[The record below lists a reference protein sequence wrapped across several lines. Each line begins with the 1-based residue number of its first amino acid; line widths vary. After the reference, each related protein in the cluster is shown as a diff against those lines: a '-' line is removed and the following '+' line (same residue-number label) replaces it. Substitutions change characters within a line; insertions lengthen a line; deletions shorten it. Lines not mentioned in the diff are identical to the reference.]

1 MKNKVKIQELIDKYN
16 NGTISDEEVDELF
29 VLVKKGEIKDFDKF
43 YDDFTQQ
50 FIEDN
55 L

>member
-1 MKNKVKIQELIDKYN
+1 MKSKEKIKKLVDKYH
-16 NGTISDEEVDELF
+16 NGTITDDEVDKLF
-29 VLVKKGEIKDFDKF
+29 LLVKKEEIKEFDKF